1 MGFFLNRKILYFIHI
16 SIFVFL
22 FIILRDSRPD
32 FVSEKLFCDFHTIYR
47 KTLILKIFF

>member
-1 MGFFLNRKILYFIHI
+1 MVQKMGFFLNRKILYFIHI

-32 FVSEKLFCDFHTIYR
+32 FVSEKLFCDTQFIEKH
-47 KTLILKIFF
+47 LF